1 MVGRTDDE
9 WLKIGITVYVKRIL
23 RYIPFQFTVVPDVK
37 NGKSLPLQVLKERE
51 GEALLKFFSPGDV
64 VVLLDEKGKYFASRE
79 LASFMEKQMLSGAK
93 NLFFVIGG
101 AYGFSDAVYQ
111 RAGVK
116 MSLSRMTFSHQMV
129 RLIFA
134 EQLYRAMTIINNE
147 PYHHD

>member
-1 MVGRTDDE
+1 MVGPTNE
-9 WLKIGITVYVKRIL
+9 AWLKIGITVYVNRIL

-37 NGKSLPLQVLKERE
+37 NGKSLPLQVLKEKE
-51 GEALLKFFSPGDV
+51 GEALLKLFSPGDM
-64 VVLLDEKGKYFASRE
+64 VVLLDENGSHFASRE
-79 LASFMEKQMLSGAK
+79 MASFMEKQMLSVPK

-111 RAGVK
+111 RAGAK

-129 RLIFA
+129 RLIFV